1 MNLIDKAILEWS
13 YRTNKGYPDLN
24 NEEDIRVFESLFGFN
39 LLSEKKLEWKDLSS
53 DTRKYV
59 RLEAIAN
66 KIKEG
71 SPFKLESNK
80 ESILK
85 FKDKTYYDLFYNQ
98 EVDKIREVGGRA
110 INRFP
115 FFVDED
121 GNDITFF
128 DITKTPELGGT
139 GATKQ
144 DSSERQEM
152 GLIEVINSFENKPFT
167 LVGANGE
174 KIENVTGARKMPNPP
189 EGEAYT
195 DVIIE
200 TTKGDINI
208 SAKGSASPSIAGG
221 GLKMASN
228 LGPEVEKFIK
238 DFYED
243 AYTHYKRIFDKLPEV
258 DYNTNL
264 YKTPYFKD
272 INREVPKNIMK
283 TILVGIE
290 RFGGPVHGYYIG
302 PMTVETQVKDKE
314 LHTNG
319 KIVSIDKF
327 LEDYPTI
334 YAHIKKRSGDY
345 FFTDKRKPIP
355 ANPDIVVPILFAKSP
370 TSNMAQSR
378 FGMNFKP
385 RGKEII

>member
-1 MNLIDKAILEWS
+1 M
-13 YRTNKGYPDLN
+13 
-24 NEEDIRVFESLFGFN
+24 FGFN

-144 DSSERQEM
+144 DSSERQEI
-152 GLIEVINSFENKPFT
+152 GLIEAINSFENKPFT

-385 RGKEII
+385 RGTEII